1 MTWTQI
7 SEYLASGALDVPDDE
22 LDIYK
27 HLKALPL
34 PPDAPV
40 EDDEDEIPDLPTVP
54 VGTPLNFKATEIL
67 QAAVKAKAEPVV
79 EPFISTMPTDWSPA
93 TVPDLKFELGAA
105 PEASTAISNSAIEPA
120 TIEELVV
127 ALKVPSLQTV
137 MPQKSLGRPDK
148 HDVSNLNIDE
158 YVVYQGTLLSSARVM
173 ASLKGKSYEGERKF
187 KAVEENGEIRIVR
200 IK

>member
-40 EDDEDEIPDLPTVP
+40 EDDEAEIPDLPTVP

-67 QAAVKAKAEPVV
+67 QAAVKAKAEPVGLTKDEAIAIV
-79 EPFISTMPTDWSPA
+79 DETKAAVVAQVSTI
-93 TVPDLKFELGAA
+93 K
-105 PEASTAISNSAIEPA
+105 PA

>member
-40 EDDEDEIPDLPTVP
+40 EDDEDEILDLPTVP

-67 QAAVKAKAEPVV
+67 QAAVKAKAEPVAVV
-79 EPFISTMPTDWSPA
+79 EP
-93 TVPDLKFELGAA
+93 V
-105 PEASTAISNSAIEPA
+105 IEPA

-137 MPQKSLGRPDK
+137 MPQKSFGRPDK
-148 HDVSNLNIDE
+148 HDVSNLNLNE

-173 ASLKGKSYEGERKF
+173 ASLKGKPYEGERKF